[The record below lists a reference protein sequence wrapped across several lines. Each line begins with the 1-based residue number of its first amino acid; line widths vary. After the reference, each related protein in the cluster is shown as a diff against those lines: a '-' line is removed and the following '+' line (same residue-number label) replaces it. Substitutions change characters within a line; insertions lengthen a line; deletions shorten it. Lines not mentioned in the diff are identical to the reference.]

1 MTLKP
6 FLTID
11 DQVAL
16 FESRGMVVSSEAR
29 RVGLGK
35 SRYATNA
42 LMACGDS
49 L

>member
-1 MTLKP
+1 MTSKP

-16 FESRGMVVSSEAR
+16 LESRGMVVLSEAR

-35 SRYATNA
+35 SRYATND
-42 LMACGDS
+42 LDG
-49 L
+49 LR